1 MNKEIANVMEKFVAN
16 CNGICLVKDVNYLV
30 KLLNESNITFL
41 PYEIEP
47 VTCEEG
53 VYINIYPTRITK
65 SYIIPIANIN
75 ALLSIINIAGHQ
87 SKWANTKI
95 ILYSSNNKIFKYDE
109 QIVTYNNNDYSIIF
123 NPTDTINMQS
133 IFIVDKKSRQVV
145 SRIKRDVAW
154 IKEIA
159 NERFPWMMSHI
170 KRKQYIKTEE
180 YISMLPDCIKAK
192 IIPMLVLNILK

>member
-30 KLLNESNITFL
+30 KLLNESSITFF

-53 VYINIYPTRITK
+53 VYIYIRLTRITK
-65 SYIIPIANIN
+65 SYMIPITNIN
-75 ALLSIINIAGHQ
+75 TLLSIINIAGPQ
-87 SKWANTKI
+87 SKWVNTER
-95 ILYSSNNKIFKYDE
+95 ILYSSNNKTFKYDE
-109 QIVTYNNNDYSIIF
+109 QVVTYNNNDYSIIF
-123 NPTDTINMQS
+123 NPTDTIAMQS
-133 IFIVDKKSRQVV
+133 IFIVDKESRQVV
-145 SRIKRDVAW
+145 SRIKRNVTW
-154 IKEIA
+154 MKEIA

-180 YISMLPDCIKAK
+180 YISMLPDCLKTK
-192 IIPMLVLNILK
+192 IIPMLVLNTLK